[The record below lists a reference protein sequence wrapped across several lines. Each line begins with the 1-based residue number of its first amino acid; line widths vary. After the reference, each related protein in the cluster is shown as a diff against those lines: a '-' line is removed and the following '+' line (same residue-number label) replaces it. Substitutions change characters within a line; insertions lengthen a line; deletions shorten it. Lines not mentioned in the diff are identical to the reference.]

1 MCKRDGIGI
10 EVYKNDKLVVEIFRD
25 DTELSRKVTIYEKE
39 IELDFL
45 EKCIESF
52 RENNK
57 SWQSMIH
64 YCKEKGLNLYKTTTE
79 WQTFIVDMHWLEKS
93 TLKDL
98 KPILII

>member
-1 MCKRDGIGI
+1 MDQSKIEIVIASDVCKRDGIGI

-52 RENNK
+52 RENIPWDYIDYDK
-57 SWQSMIH
+57 M
-64 YCKEKGLNLYKTTTE
+64 
-79 WQTFIVDMHWLEKS
+79 
-93 TLKDL
+93 
-98 KPILII
+98 